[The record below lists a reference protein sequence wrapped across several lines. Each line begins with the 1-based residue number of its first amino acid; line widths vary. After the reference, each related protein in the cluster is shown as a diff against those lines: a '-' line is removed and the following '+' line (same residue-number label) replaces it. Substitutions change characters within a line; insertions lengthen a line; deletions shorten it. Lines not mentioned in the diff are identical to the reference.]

1 MRFKLI
7 GLSEFSNEDY
17 DDNDRFLEELE
28 RENMM
33 LEKELETLV
42 QLKSAQQREIQQDT
56 FRSPLVSP
64 VHNLEKIEEKIEE
77 ERESY
82 YFSNS
87 DDEQR
92 SSKRVLFDL
101 S

>member
-1 MRFKLI
+1 MGFKLI
-7 GLSEFSNEDY
+7 EQSEFSNEDY

-42 QLKSAQQREIQQDT
+42 QLKSAQQKEIQQDS
-56 FRSPLVSP
+56 FRSGLVSP

-82 YFSNS
+82 YFS
-87 DDEQR
+87 DGEDEQR
-92 SSKRVLFDL
+92 SSKSVLFGF